1 MKSKSRKTPLV
12 LVYMT
17 ARTAAQARRIGK
29 VLVAERLA
37 ACVNV
42 LGPITSCYR
51 WKGRVQSDREVALLA
66 KTRRALVPRLTARVK
81 ELHTY
86 DVPCVVAIPIQGG
99 NAGFLEWVAAETD
112 ARQASV
118 AAS

>member
-1 MKSKSRKTPLV
+1 MGR
-12 LVYMT
+12 
-17 ARTAAQARRIGK
+17 

-51 WKGRVQSDREVALLA
+51 WKGRVQSAREVAFVA
-66 KTRRALVPRLTARVK
+66 KTRSALVPRLTARVM

-86 DVPCVVAIPIQGG
+86 DVPCVMALPIQGG
-99 NAGFLEWVAAETD
+99 NAAFLEWIAAETG
-112 ARQASV
+112 A
-118 AAS
+118 